1 MNSDSLPSPSSAAE
15 EKSRVAI
22 SSVIAAL
29 FLTGTKIVVGI
40 MTGSLG
46 ILSEAAHS
54 ALDLV
59 AALVTVFAMKTSAKP
74 ADEGHPYGHGKIE
87 NLSALFETLLLL
99 LTCVWIIK
107 EAITRLF
114 FHDVPVE
121 ASFWGFAVIAVSI
134 IVDIG
139 RSRALMA
146 AAKKHNS
153 QALEAYA
160 LHFSTDIWS
169 STVVLFGLE
178 LVLLSKKLQMPWLVK
193 ADAIAALAVAG
204 IVIWVSVQLGRKT
217 IHDLLD
223 GVPTELTEQ
232 ARATV
237 LAVPG
242 VLGVPRI
249 RMRRTGGEWFSDVVV
264 LVDPEMTVQEAH
276 MLADCVEANLGELMP
291 SGDVTVHT
299 EPFHQV
305 RQSEFP
311 SNLLP

>member
-1 MNSDSLPSPSSAAE
+1 METPLSAAE
-15 EKSRVAI
+15 EKSRVAV
-22 SSVIAAL
+22 SSVIAAF
-29 FLTGTKIVVGI
+29 FLTGTKIVVGV

-59 AALVTVFAMKTSAKP
+59 AALVTVFAVKTSGRP
-74 ADEGHPYGHGKIE
+74 ADECHPYGHGKVE

-107 EAITRLF
+107 EAVERLIRP
-114 FHDVPVE
+114 VPVE
-121 ASFWGFAVIAVSI
+121 ASFWGFAVIVVSI

-153 QALEAYA
+153 QALEADA
-160 LHFSTDIWS
+160 LHFSTDVWS
-169 STVVLFGLE
+169 STVVLFGLG
-178 LVLLSKKLQMPWLVK
+178 LVFLSKKLQMPWLVK

-204 IVIWVSVQLGRKT
+204 IVVWVSIQLGRKT

-232 ARATV
+232 ARSRV
-237 LAVPG
+237 LAVSG
-242 VLGVPRI
+242 VQGAPRI

-264 LVDPEMTVQEAH
+264 LVDPTMTVEEAH
-276 MLADCVEANLGELMP
+276 AVADSVETSLEELMP
-291 SGDVTVHT
+291 GADVVVHT
-299 EPFHQV
+299 EPM
-305 RQSEFP
+305 RAT
-311 SNLLP
+311 N